1 MSRPA
6 NTSLETYRR
15 QVEAYRSMTPAE
27 RLRLADEMSTEVQQL
42 ADAGRAHRERVSDD
56 VGHAA
61 PVPRPP

>member
-1 MSRPA
+1 
-6 NTSLETYRR
+6 
-15 QVEAYRSMTPAE
+15 MTPAE

-61 PVPRPP
+61 PVPRPR